1 MGFLSE
7 EAENKIGSILD
18 GNEKSEENAAPVPA
32 PEPAAAAVEAKPEE
46 VAAPEPTTAQPT
58 SETPADVKQE
68 AGGEKAETEAPKASA
83 ADSAAEEEE
92 VPSGHRVPYNRF
104 KKVIDARNEFKTEA
118 DKLKAQVAELQERA
132 KTYSA
137 QPQVQPP
144 VQQKEPETDDEAWL
158 KNLLGEDQ
166 PSEKKGDPA
175 VEALSK
181 RLHETEVRF
190 ARQQLEAEITQ
201 AVTKYPTAT
210 RELILQAVS
219 QDPSLSAE
227 QVAEQYSS
235 WLAKMEEA
243 AISRYLTE
251 NPTAQAP
258 EAKKADAPPRPKT
271 AGTTQAASATEK
283 RAAPKSVEEASAEL
297 RRRWDEISPFTS

>member
-7 EAENKIGSILD
+7 EAENKIGSLLD
-18 GNEKSEENAAPVPA
+18 GNDSPEENAAPVPA
-32 PEPAAAAVEAKPEE
+32 PEPAEEAVEAKPEE
-46 VAAPEPTTAQPT
+46 VAAPEPTTPQPP

-68 AGGEKAETEAPKASA
+68 AGGEKAETESQKASA
-83 ADSAAEEEE
+83 ADSANEEEE
-92 VPSGHRVPYNRF
+92 IPSGHRVPYNRF
-104 KKVIDARNEFKTEA
+104 KKVIDSRNEFKTEA
-118 DKLKAQVAELQERA
+118 DKLKAQVTELQERA

-137 QPQVQPP
+137 QPQAQAP
-144 VQQKEPETDDEAWL
+144 VQHREPETDDEAWL

-190 ARQQLEAEITQ
+190 ARQELEAEITQ

-210 RELILQAVS
+210 RELILHAVS

-235 WLAKMEEA
+235 WLAKTEEA
-243 AISRYLTE
+243 AISRYLTD
-251 NPTAQAP
+251 NPTAQAAM
-258 EAKKADAPPRPKT
+258 EKKAAAPPRPKT

-283 RAAPKSVEEASAEL
+283 RGAPKNVEEASAEL
-297 RRRWDEISPFTS
+297 RRRWDEITPFTS

>member
-18 GNEKSEENAAPVPA
+18 GNEKPEENAAPVPA
-32 PEPAAAAVEAKPEE
+32 PEPAAEAVEAKPEE
-46 VAAPEPTTAQPT
+46 VKAPEPAPT
-58 SETPADVKQE
+58 PTPSEPPADVKQE
-68 AGGEKAETEAPKASA
+68 AVGDAAEKEAPKASA

-118 DKLKAQVAELQERA
+118 DKLKAQVTELQERA
-132 KTYSA
+132 KAYSA

-158 KNLLGEDQ
+158 KNLLGEEQ
-166 PSEKKGDPA
+166 PSERKADPA
-175 VEALSK
+175 LDALSK
-181 RLHETEVRF
+181 RLQETEVRF
-190 ARQQLEAEITQ
+190 ARQELEAEITQ
-201 AVTKYPTAT
+201 AVAKYPTAT
-210 RELILQAVS
+210 RELILHAVS

-235 WLAKMEEA
+235 WLAKTEEA
-243 AISRYLTE
+243 AISRYLTD
-251 NPTAQAP
+251 NPTAQAAM
-258 EAKKADAPPRPKT
+258 EKKADAPPRPKT

-283 RAAPKSVEEASAEL
+283 RAAPKNIEEASAEL